1 MMKRPRL
8 RRPFYV
14 SLLAIA
20 GLLFLSYFPLARIRA
35 ANAGATIL
43 PSAGKPLVNLQNPQN
58 LKITYTGSA
67 DAVAALQA
75 GTATPTA
82 LAAADF
88 DADGAMD
95 VVAGYSG
102 KSGGYLVL
110 FRGNPDAYA
119 PTDLSL
125 YAKALKGNVPAT
137 FLPKASVLS
146 VPESPDLLV
155 TGDFNRDGYKDVLL
169 ASRGGSLYLLAGD
182 GRGNLL
188 APQIVPL
195 AGQVMALGVA
205 GDGHVAVS
213 VESPSGSQLVVLG
226 PTPEGLTAGAIYTLP
241 AQGDSIAWG
250 NLGGGLDLAV
260 GAGANVVMIYNAL
273 HASAQTETVTV
284 PFNVQALAVGDFIW
298 DQDNRTEIAVL
309 ADDGTIHILQH
320 GTLNTAPLTAAQ
332 IPGRRAAVMAKDKLP
347 TNPTSLGAWSIAKQL
362 PYTGAASAG
371 PVSSSALSSP
381 RVASSSTHDLM
392 VLDAGR
398 SQLHILDTSG
408 KTASPSADISF
419 SGTPVAAL
427 VMPQKIN
434 SDRDI
439 VVLTSS
445 QPAPMLVTSSATLT
459 LNVNTTA
466 DIDSTGICT
475 SSSTTIPNPLSL
487 RAAVCI
493 ANNSAPDTTTINIG
507 AGAYDLTSLET
518 GELQQT
524 NSDSNGYSLT
534 IVSSGTSANSFI
546 QQTDGHDRI
555 LEQDPGFTGNFSVT
569 FENVTLDGGDCSTGT
584 DCSYGGGFMLGGGP
598 SGSPDNITLT
608 NVVVSDNTAGYSA
621 LGENGGAMD
630 ISAAGTYTFT
640 NCTFS
645 NNTAI
650 YHGAPQDGG
659 GVGGAFD
666 VANNASGGNM
676 TVTNCTFTGNI
687 SQNGGGGAIYSVM
700 GEGDT
705 TTISGSTF
713 TGNSALDDASDG
725 GAQGG
730 AIHADGDMTVSNSRI
745 TGNTDGDGSSFGTG
759 LYASNSAGF
768 TVTATDNWWGCNGG
782 PGASGCDTADDEA
795 GTLTANPWL
804 VLSISASS
812 TQIDENG
819 TSNLTANLTENS
831 NNVGGFSV
839 PNGTPVT
846 FGGTLGTDNPTS
858 TTLTSGE
865 ATSVYTAGNTAGD
878 GSGTAT
884 VDNATVSVTIDIG
897 APPAITS
904 SNNATFTLGAAGT
917 FNVTTS
923 GSPTPSISQSG
934 ALPSGVSFHDNG
946 NGTGTLS
953 GTPTQ
958 AGTFNTIT
966 FTASNGFLPN
976 ATQTFTLT
984 VSQASTSIAV
994 TNVNPASEAYGQDV
1008 QVTITAVLSWTGSG
1022 PAPTASD
1029 VTIGGNGPSGYSATN
1044 CGAPS
1049 GDTLTCTATY
1059 TPTAAD
1065 AVGSYTETASF
1076 SGDSNYSGSS
1086 SPQTNNFSI
1095 TQASSSTSVG
1105 SSQNPSVV
1113 GESVTFTATI
1123 DGEYGLIVRRNG
1135 AVISRGVSKRG
1146 VAGFSQ
1152 KQSLHPVPPGLT
1164 GTVTWS
1170 ANTGCSP
1177 SAVSGDPGTSQCTTT
1192 TLPQGTD
1199 TIAATYSGD
1208 TNHSGSTGTLS
1219 GGQVVN
1225 PSVTPTSIAVTNVS
1239 PASEA
1244 YGQDAQV
1251 TITAVLS
1258 WTGSG
1263 PVPTAS
1269 DITIG
1274 GNGPSGYS
1282 ATSCGVPSGDTLTCT
1297 ASYTPTGSDTV
1308 GTYTE
1313 TASFSGD
1320 SNYTGSSSPQTNNF
1334 SITQASS
1341 STSVGSSQN
1350 PSVVGESVTF
1360 TATIDGEYGL
1370 IVRRNGAVISR
1381 GVSKRGMSGITQT
1394 QSLRAVPAGL
1404 TGTVTWSA
1412 NTGCSPSAVSG
1423 DPGTSQCVTT
1433 TLPQG
1438 TDTITA
1444 TYSGDTNHSGSTGTL
1459 SGGQQ
1464 VNPQPPEVS
1473 VTPSS
1478 INFGTVHL
1486 LDLQEKNVTVKNIG
1500 TSPVTFTSVS
1510 LTLGSGTNRDDF
1522 TFVNFCPKTL
1532 EVGKSCILSVVFFAR
1547 NVGSLSATLNIN
1559 DNAAGSPQQVGLSA
1573 TVINPRASFNPG
1585 SLNFGTVQVGHSSTK
1600 NVTLTNTG
1608 TTTLDITSVN
1618 VTGTDTGDFT
1628 RSNACPSSLAA
1639 GTDCII
1645 SVTFT
1650 PTTTGARSADL
1661 TVVDNAAIS
1670 TQNVPL
1676 SGRGSN

>member
-1 MMKRPRL
+1 
-8 RRPFYV
+8 
-14 SLLAIA
+14 
-20 GLLFLSYFPLARIRA
+20 
-35 ANAGATIL
+35 
-43 PSAGKPLVNLQNPQN
+43 
-58 LKITYTGSA
+58 
-67 DAVAALQA
+67 
-75 GTATPTA
+75 
-82 LAAADF
+82 
-88 DADGAMD
+88 
-95 VVAGYSG
+95 
-102 KSGGYLVL
+102 
-110 FRGNPDAYA
+110 
-119 PTDLSL
+119 
-125 YAKALKGNVPAT
+125 
-137 FLPKASVLS
+137 
-146 VPESPDLLV
+146 
-155 TGDFNRDGYKDVLL
+155 
-169 ASRGGSLYLLAGD
+169 
-182 GRGNLL
+182 
-188 APQIVPL
+188 
-195 AGQVMALGVA
+195 
-205 GDGHVAVS
+205 
-213 VESPSGSQLVVLG
+213 
-226 PTPEGLTAGAIYTLP
+226 
-241 AQGDSIAWG
+241 
-250 NLGGGLDLAV
+250 
-260 GAGANVVMIYNAL
+260 
-273 HASAQTETVTV
+273 
-284 PFNVQALAVGDFIW
+284 
-298 DQDNRTEIAVL
+298 
-309 ADDGTIHILQH
+309 
-320 GTLNTAPLTAAQ
+320 
-332 IPGRRAAVMAKDKLP
+332 
-347 TNPTSLGAWSIAKQL
+347 
-362 PYTGAASAG
+362 
-371 PVSSSALSSP
+371 
-381 RVASSSTHDLM
+381 
-392 VLDAGR
+392 
-398 SQLHILDTSG
+398 
-408 KTASPSADISF
+408 
-419 SGTPVAAL
+419 
-427 VMPQKIN
+427 
-434 SDRDI
+434 
-439 VVLTSS
+439 
-445 QPAPMLVTSSATLT
+445 
-459 LNVNTTA
+459 
-466 DIDSTGICT
+466 
-475 SSSTTIPNPLSL
+475 
-487 RAAVCI
+487 
-493 ANNSAPDTTTINIG
+493 
-507 AGAYDLTSLET
+507 
-518 GELQQT
+518 
-524 NSDSNGYSLT
+524 
-534 IVSSGTSANSFI
+534 
-546 QQTDGHDRI
+546 
-555 LEQDPGFTGNFSVT
+555 
-569 FENVTLDGGDCSTGT
+569 
-584 DCSYGGGFMLGGGP
+584 
-598 SGSPDNITLT
+598 
-608 NVVVSDNTAGYSA
+608 
-621 LGENGGAMD
+621 
-630 ISAAGTYTFT
+630 
-640 NCTFS
+640 
-645 NNTAI
+645 
-650 YHGAPQDGG
+650 
-659 GVGGAFD
+659 
-666 VANNASGGNM
+666 
-676 TVTNCTFTGNI
+676 
-687 SQNGGGGAIYSVM
+687 M

-768 TVTATDNWWGCNGG
+768 TVTATDNRWGCNGG

-795 GTLTANPWL
+795 GTLTTNPWL

-1177 SAVSGDPGTSQCTTT
+1177 SAVSGDPGTSQC
-1192 TLPQGTD
+1192 
-1199 TIAATYSGD
+1199 
-1208 TNHSGSTGTLS
+1208 
-1219 GGQVVN
+1219 
-1225 PSVTPTSIAVTNVS
+1225 
-1239 PASEA
+1239 
-1244 YGQDAQV
+1244 
-1251 TITAVLS
+1251 
-1258 WTGSG
+1258 
-1263 PVPTAS
+1263 
-1269 DITIG
+1269 
-1274 GNGPSGYS
+1274 
-1282 ATSCGVPSGDTLTCT
+1282 
-1297 ASYTPTGSDTV
+1297 
-1308 GTYTE
+1308 
-1313 TASFSGD
+1313 
-1320 SNYTGSSSPQTNNF
+1320 
-1334 SITQASS
+1334 
-1341 STSVGSSQN
+1341 
-1350 PSVVGESVTF
+1350 
-1360 TATIDGEYGL
+1360 
-1370 IVRRNGAVISR
+1370 
-1381 GVSKRGMSGITQT
+1381 
-1394 QSLRAVPAGL
+1394 
-1404 TGTVTWSA
+1404 
-1412 NTGCSPSAVSG
+1412 
-1423 DPGTSQCVTT
+1423 VTT

-1464 VNPQPPEVS
+1464 VNAQPAEIS

-1486 LDLQEKNVTVKNIG
+1486 LDLQDQNVTVKNIG
-1500 TSPVTFTSVS
+1500 TSPVTFTSIS
-1510 LTLGSGTNRDDF
+1510 LTLGSGTNRRDF
-1522 TFVNFCPKTL
+1522 TWVNLCPKTL
-1532 EVGKSCILSVVFFAR
+1532 AVGRSCTVNLVFFAG

-1618 VTGTDTGDFT
+1618 VTGADTGDFT

-1650 PTTTGARSADL
+1650 PTATGARSADL

-1676 SGRGSN
+1676 SGRGSK

>member
-1 MMKRPRL
+1 
-8 RRPFYV
+8 
-14 SLLAIA
+14 
-20 GLLFLSYFPLARIRA
+20 
-35 ANAGATIL
+35 
-43 PSAGKPLVNLQNPQN
+43 
-58 LKITYTGSA
+58 
-67 DAVAALQA
+67 
-75 GTATPTA
+75 
-82 LAAADF
+82 
-88 DADGAMD
+88 
-95 VVAGYSG
+95 
-102 KSGGYLVL
+102 
-110 FRGNPDAYA
+110 
-119 PTDLSL
+119 
-125 YAKALKGNVPAT
+125 
-137 FLPKASVLS
+137 
-146 VPESPDLLV
+146 
-155 TGDFNRDGYKDVLL
+155 
-169 ASRGGSLYLLAGD
+169 
-182 GRGNLL
+182 
-188 APQIVPL
+188 
-195 AGQVMALGVA
+195 
-205 GDGHVAVS
+205 
-213 VESPSGSQLVVLG
+213 
-226 PTPEGLTAGAIYTLP
+226 
-241 AQGDSIAWG
+241 
-250 NLGGGLDLAV
+250 
-260 GAGANVVMIYNAL
+260 
-273 HASAQTETVTV
+273 
-284 PFNVQALAVGDFIW
+284 
-298 DQDNRTEIAVL
+298 
-309 ADDGTIHILQH
+309 
-320 GTLNTAPLTAAQ
+320 
-332 IPGRRAAVMAKDKLP
+332 
-347 TNPTSLGAWSIAKQL
+347 
-362 PYTGAASAG
+362 
-371 PVSSSALSSP
+371 
-381 RVASSSTHDLM
+381 
-392 VLDAGR
+392 
-398 SQLHILDTSG
+398 
-408 KTASPSADISF
+408 
-419 SGTPVAAL
+419 
-427 VMPQKIN
+427 
-434 SDRDI
+434 
-439 VVLTSS
+439 
-445 QPAPMLVTSSATLT
+445 
-459 LNVNTTA
+459 
-466 DIDSTGICT
+466 
-475 SSSTTIPNPLSL
+475 
-487 RAAVCI
+487 
-493 ANNSAPDTTTINIG
+493 
-507 AGAYDLTSLET
+507 
-518 GELQQT
+518 
-524 NSDSNGYSLT
+524 
-534 IVSSGTSANSFI
+534 
-546 QQTDGHDRI
+546 
-555 LEQDPGFTGNFSVT
+555 
-569 FENVTLDGGDCSTGT
+569 
-584 DCSYGGGFMLGGGP
+584 
-598 SGSPDNITLT
+598 
-608 NVVVSDNTAGYSA
+608 
-621 LGENGGAMD
+621 
-630 ISAAGTYTFT
+630 
-640 NCTFS
+640 
-645 NNTAI
+645 
-650 YHGAPQDGG
+650 
-659 GVGGAFD
+659 
-666 VANNASGGNM
+666 
-676 TVTNCTFTGNI
+676 
-687 SQNGGGGAIYSVM
+687 M

-768 TVTATDNWWGCNGG
+768 TVTATDNRWGCNGG

-795 GTLTANPWL
+795 GTLTTNPWL

-1177 SAVSGDPGTSQCTTT
+1177 SAVSGDPGTSQC
-1192 TLPQGTD
+1192 
-1199 TIAATYSGD
+1199 
-1208 TNHSGSTGTLS
+1208 
-1219 GGQVVN
+1219 
-1225 PSVTPTSIAVTNVS
+1225 
-1239 PASEA
+1239 
-1244 YGQDAQV
+1244 
-1251 TITAVLS
+1251 
-1258 WTGSG
+1258 
-1263 PVPTAS
+1263 
-1269 DITIG
+1269 
-1274 GNGPSGYS
+1274 
-1282 ATSCGVPSGDTLTCT
+1282 
-1297 ASYTPTGSDTV
+1297 
-1308 GTYTE
+1308 
-1313 TASFSGD
+1313 
-1320 SNYTGSSSPQTNNF
+1320 
-1334 SITQASS
+1334 
-1341 STSVGSSQN
+1341 
-1350 PSVVGESVTF
+1350 
-1360 TATIDGEYGL
+1360 
-1370 IVRRNGAVISR
+1370 
-1381 GVSKRGMSGITQT
+1381 
-1394 QSLRAVPAGL
+1394 
-1404 TGTVTWSA
+1404 
-1412 NTGCSPSAVSG
+1412 
-1423 DPGTSQCVTT
+1423 VTT

-1464 VNPQPPEVS
+1464 VNAQPAEIS

-1486 LDLQEKNVTVKNIG
+1486 LDLQDQNVTVKNIG
-1500 TSPVTFTSVS
+1500 TSPVTFTSIS
-1510 LTLGSGTNRDDF
+1510 LTLGSGTNRRDF
-1522 TFVNFCPKTL
+1522 TWVNLCPKTL
-1532 EVGKSCILSVVFFAR
+1532 AVGRSCTVNLVFFAG

-1618 VTGTDTGDFT
+1618 VTGADTGDFT

-1650 PTTTGARSADL
+1650 PTATGARSADL

-1670 TQNVPL
+1670 TQKVPL
-1676 SGRGSN
+1676 SGRGSK

>member
-1 MMKRPRL
+1 
-8 RRPFYV
+8 
-14 SLLAIA
+14 
-20 GLLFLSYFPLARIRA
+20 
-35 ANAGATIL
+35 
-43 PSAGKPLVNLQNPQN
+43 
-58 LKITYTGSA
+58 
-67 DAVAALQA
+67 
-75 GTATPTA
+75 
-82 LAAADF
+82 
-88 DADGAMD
+88 
-95 VVAGYSG
+95 
-102 KSGGYLVL
+102 
-110 FRGNPDAYA
+110 
-119 PTDLSL
+119 
-125 YAKALKGNVPAT
+125 
-137 FLPKASVLS
+137 
-146 VPESPDLLV
+146 
-155 TGDFNRDGYKDVLL
+155 
-169 ASRGGSLYLLAGD
+169 
-182 GRGNLL
+182 
-188 APQIVPL
+188 
-195 AGQVMALGVA
+195 
-205 GDGHVAVS
+205 
-213 VESPSGSQLVVLG
+213 
-226 PTPEGLTAGAIYTLP
+226 
-241 AQGDSIAWG
+241 
-250 NLGGGLDLAV
+250 
-260 GAGANVVMIYNAL
+260 
-273 HASAQTETVTV
+273 
-284 PFNVQALAVGDFIW
+284 
-298 DQDNRTEIAVL
+298 
-309 ADDGTIHILQH
+309 
-320 GTLNTAPLTAAQ
+320 
-332 IPGRRAAVMAKDKLP
+332 
-347 TNPTSLGAWSIAKQL
+347 
-362 PYTGAASAG
+362 
-371 PVSSSALSSP
+371 
-381 RVASSSTHDLM
+381 
-392 VLDAGR
+392 
-398 SQLHILDTSG
+398 
-408 KTASPSADISF
+408 
-419 SGTPVAAL
+419 
-427 VMPQKIN
+427 
-434 SDRDI
+434 
-439 VVLTSS
+439 
-445 QPAPMLVTSSATLT
+445 
-459 LNVNTTA
+459 
-466 DIDSTGICT
+466 
-475 SSSTTIPNPLSL
+475 
-487 RAAVCI
+487 
-493 ANNSAPDTTTINIG
+493 
-507 AGAYDLTSLET
+507 
-518 GELQQT
+518 
-524 NSDSNGYSLT
+524 
-534 IVSSGTSANSFI
+534 
-546 QQTDGHDRI
+546 
-555 LEQDPGFTGNFSVT
+555 
-569 FENVTLDGGDCSTGT
+569 
-584 DCSYGGGFMLGGGP
+584 
-598 SGSPDNITLT
+598 
-608 NVVVSDNTAGYSA
+608 
-621 LGENGGAMD
+621 
-630 ISAAGTYTFT
+630 
-640 NCTFS
+640 
-645 NNTAI
+645 
-650 YHGAPQDGG
+650 
-659 GVGGAFD
+659 
-666 VANNASGGNM
+666 
-676 TVTNCTFTGNI
+676 
-687 SQNGGGGAIYSVM
+687 M

-768 TVTATDNWWGCNGG
+768 TVTATDNRWGCNGG

-795 GTLTANPWL
+795 GTLTTNPWL

-923 GSPTPSISQSG
+923 GSPTPSIIQSG

-1177 SAVSGDPGTSQCTTT
+1177 SAVSGDPGTSQC
-1192 TLPQGTD
+1192 
-1199 TIAATYSGD
+1199 
-1208 TNHSGSTGTLS
+1208 
-1219 GGQVVN
+1219 
-1225 PSVTPTSIAVTNVS
+1225 
-1239 PASEA
+1239 
-1244 YGQDAQV
+1244 
-1251 TITAVLS
+1251 
-1258 WTGSG
+1258 
-1263 PVPTAS
+1263 
-1269 DITIG
+1269 
-1274 GNGPSGYS
+1274 
-1282 ATSCGVPSGDTLTCT
+1282 
-1297 ASYTPTGSDTV
+1297 
-1308 GTYTE
+1308 
-1313 TASFSGD
+1313 
-1320 SNYTGSSSPQTNNF
+1320 
-1334 SITQASS
+1334 
-1341 STSVGSSQN
+1341 
-1350 PSVVGESVTF
+1350 
-1360 TATIDGEYGL
+1360 
-1370 IVRRNGAVISR
+1370 
-1381 GVSKRGMSGITQT
+1381 
-1394 QSLRAVPAGL
+1394 
-1404 TGTVTWSA
+1404 
-1412 NTGCSPSAVSG
+1412 
-1423 DPGTSQCVTT
+1423 VTT

-1464 VNPQPPEVS
+1464 VNAQPAEIS

-1486 LDLQEKNVTVKNIG
+1486 LDLQDQNVTVKNIG
-1500 TSPVTFTSVS
+1500 TSPVTFTSIS
-1510 LTLGSGTNRDDF
+1510 LTLGSGTNRRDF
-1522 TFVNFCPKTL
+1522 TWVNLCPKTL
-1532 EVGKSCILSVVFFAR
+1532 AVGRSCTVNLVFFAG

-1618 VTGTDTGDFT
+1618 VTGADTGDFT

-1670 TQNVPL
+1670 TQKVPL
-1676 SGRGSN
+1676 SGRGSK

>member
-1 MMKRPRL
+1 
-8 RRPFYV
+8 
-14 SLLAIA
+14 
-20 GLLFLSYFPLARIRA
+20 
-35 ANAGATIL
+35 
-43 PSAGKPLVNLQNPQN
+43 
-58 LKITYTGSA
+58 
-67 DAVAALQA
+67 
-75 GTATPTA
+75 
-82 LAAADF
+82 
-88 DADGAMD
+88 
-95 VVAGYSG
+95 
-102 KSGGYLVL
+102 
-110 FRGNPDAYA
+110 
-119 PTDLSL
+119 
-125 YAKALKGNVPAT
+125 
-137 FLPKASVLS
+137 
-146 VPESPDLLV
+146 
-155 TGDFNRDGYKDVLL
+155 
-169 ASRGGSLYLLAGD
+169 
-182 GRGNLL
+182 
-188 APQIVPL
+188 
-195 AGQVMALGVA
+195 
-205 GDGHVAVS
+205 
-213 VESPSGSQLVVLG
+213 
-226 PTPEGLTAGAIYTLP
+226 
-241 AQGDSIAWG
+241 
-250 NLGGGLDLAV
+250 
-260 GAGANVVMIYNAL
+260 
-273 HASAQTETVTV
+273 
-284 PFNVQALAVGDFIW
+284 
-298 DQDNRTEIAVL
+298 
-309 ADDGTIHILQH
+309 
-320 GTLNTAPLTAAQ
+320 
-332 IPGRRAAVMAKDKLP
+332 
-347 TNPTSLGAWSIAKQL
+347 
-362 PYTGAASAG
+362 
-371 PVSSSALSSP
+371 
-381 RVASSSTHDLM
+381 
-392 VLDAGR
+392 
-398 SQLHILDTSG
+398 
-408 KTASPSADISF
+408 
-419 SGTPVAAL
+419 
-427 VMPQKIN
+427 
-434 SDRDI
+434 
-439 VVLTSS
+439 
-445 QPAPMLVTSSATLT
+445 
-459 LNVNTTA
+459 
-466 DIDSTGICT
+466 
-475 SSSTTIPNPLSL
+475 
-487 RAAVCI
+487 
-493 ANNSAPDTTTINIG
+493 
-507 AGAYDLTSLET
+507 
-518 GELQQT
+518 
-524 NSDSNGYSLT
+524 
-534 IVSSGTSANSFI
+534 
-546 QQTDGHDRI
+546 
-555 LEQDPGFTGNFSVT
+555 
-569 FENVTLDGGDCSTGT
+569 
-584 DCSYGGGFMLGGGP
+584 
-598 SGSPDNITLT
+598 
-608 NVVVSDNTAGYSA
+608 
-621 LGENGGAMD
+621 
-630 ISAAGTYTFT
+630 
-640 NCTFS
+640 
-645 NNTAI
+645 
-650 YHGAPQDGG
+650 
-659 GVGGAFD
+659 
-666 VANNASGGNM
+666 
-676 TVTNCTFTGNI
+676 
-687 SQNGGGGAIYSVM
+687 M

-768 TVTATDNWWGCNGG
+768 TVTATDNRWGCNGG

-795 GTLTANPWL
+795 GTLTTNPWL

-1146 VAGFSQ
+1146 
-1152 KQSLHPVPPGLT
+1152 
-1164 GTVTWS
+1164 
-1170 ANTGCSP
+1170 
-1177 SAVSGDPGTSQCTTT
+1177 
-1192 TLPQGTD
+1192 
-1199 TIAATYSGD
+1199 
-1208 TNHSGSTGTLS
+1208 
-1219 GGQVVN
+1219 
-1225 PSVTPTSIAVTNVS
+1225 
-1239 PASEA
+1239 
-1244 YGQDAQV
+1244 
-1251 TITAVLS
+1251 
-1258 WTGSG
+1258 
-1263 PVPTAS
+1263 
-1269 DITIG
+1269 
-1274 GNGPSGYS
+1274 
-1282 ATSCGVPSGDTLTCT
+1282 
-1297 ASYTPTGSDTV
+1297 
-1308 GTYTE
+1308 
-1313 TASFSGD
+1313 
-1320 SNYTGSSSPQTNNF
+1320 
-1334 SITQASS
+1334 
-1341 STSVGSSQN
+1341 
-1350 PSVVGESVTF
+1350 
-1360 TATIDGEYGL
+1360 
-1370 IVRRNGAVISR
+1370 
-1381 GVSKRGMSGITQT
+1381 MSGITQT

-1464 VNPQPPEVS
+1464 VNAQPAEIS

-1486 LDLQEKNVTVKNIG
+1486 LDLQDQNVTVKNIG
-1500 TSPVTFTSVS
+1500 TSPVTFTSIS
-1510 LTLGSGTNRDDF
+1510 LTLGSGTNRRDF
-1522 TFVNFCPKTL
+1522 TWVNLCPKTL
-1532 EVGKSCILSVVFFAR
+1532 AVGRSCTVNLVFFAG

-1618 VTGTDTGDFT
+1618 VTGADTGDFT

-1670 TQNVPL
+1670 TQKVPL
-1676 SGRGSN
+1676 SGRGSK

>member
-1 MMKRPRL
+1 
-8 RRPFYV
+8 
-14 SLLAIA
+14 
-20 GLLFLSYFPLARIRA
+20 
-35 ANAGATIL
+35 
-43 PSAGKPLVNLQNPQN
+43 
-58 LKITYTGSA
+58 
-67 DAVAALQA
+67 
-75 GTATPTA
+75 
-82 LAAADF
+82 
-88 DADGAMD
+88 
-95 VVAGYSG
+95 
-102 KSGGYLVL
+102 
-110 FRGNPDAYA
+110 
-119 PTDLSL
+119 
-125 YAKALKGNVPAT
+125 
-137 FLPKASVLS
+137 
-146 VPESPDLLV
+146 
-155 TGDFNRDGYKDVLL
+155 
-169 ASRGGSLYLLAGD
+169 
-182 GRGNLL
+182 
-188 APQIVPL
+188 
-195 AGQVMALGVA
+195 
-205 GDGHVAVS
+205 
-213 VESPSGSQLVVLG
+213 
-226 PTPEGLTAGAIYTLP
+226 
-241 AQGDSIAWG
+241 
-250 NLGGGLDLAV
+250 
-260 GAGANVVMIYNAL
+260 
-273 HASAQTETVTV
+273 
-284 PFNVQALAVGDFIW
+284 
-298 DQDNRTEIAVL
+298 
-309 ADDGTIHILQH
+309 
-320 GTLNTAPLTAAQ
+320 
-332 IPGRRAAVMAKDKLP
+332 
-347 TNPTSLGAWSIAKQL
+347 
-362 PYTGAASAG
+362 
-371 PVSSSALSSP
+371 
-381 RVASSSTHDLM
+381 
-392 VLDAGR
+392 
-398 SQLHILDTSG
+398 
-408 KTASPSADISF
+408 
-419 SGTPVAAL
+419 
-427 VMPQKIN
+427 
-434 SDRDI
+434 
-439 VVLTSS
+439 
-445 QPAPMLVTSSATLT
+445 
-459 LNVNTTA
+459 
-466 DIDSTGICT
+466 
-475 SSSTTIPNPLSL
+475 
-487 RAAVCI
+487 
-493 ANNSAPDTTTINIG
+493 
-507 AGAYDLTSLET
+507 
-518 GELQQT
+518 
-524 NSDSNGYSLT
+524 
-534 IVSSGTSANSFI
+534 
-546 QQTDGHDRI
+546 
-555 LEQDPGFTGNFSVT
+555 
-569 FENVTLDGGDCSTGT
+569 
-584 DCSYGGGFMLGGGP
+584 
-598 SGSPDNITLT
+598 
-608 NVVVSDNTAGYSA
+608 
-621 LGENGGAMD
+621 
-630 ISAAGTYTFT
+630 
-640 NCTFS
+640 
-645 NNTAI
+645 
-650 YHGAPQDGG
+650 
-659 GVGGAFD
+659 
-666 VANNASGGNM
+666 
-676 TVTNCTFTGNI
+676 
-687 SQNGGGGAIYSVM
+687 M

-768 TVTATDNWWGCNGG
+768 TVTATDNRWGCNGG

-795 GTLTANPWL
+795 GTLTTNPWL

-1464 VNPQPPEVS
+1464 VNAQPAEIS

-1486 LDLQEKNVTVKNIG
+1486 LDLQDQNVTVKNIG
-1500 TSPVTFTSVS
+1500 TSPVTFTSIS
-1510 LTLGSGTNRDDF
+1510 LTLGSGTNRRDF
-1522 TFVNFCPKTL
+1522 TWVNLCPKTL
-1532 EVGKSCILSVVFFAR
+1532 AVGRSCTVNLVFFAG

-1618 VTGTDTGDFT
+1618 VTGADTGDFT

-1670 TQNVPL
+1670 TQKVPL
-1676 SGRGSN
+1676 SGRGSK

>member
-1 MMKRPRL
+1 
-8 RRPFYV
+8 V
-14 SLLAIA
+14 
-20 GLLFLSYFPLARIRA
+20 
-35 ANAGATIL
+35 
-43 PSAGKPLVNLQNPQN
+43 
-58 LKITYTGSA
+58 
-67 DAVAALQA
+67 
-75 GTATPTA
+75 
-82 LAAADF
+82 
-88 DADGAMD
+88 
-95 VVAGYSG
+95 
-102 KSGGYLVL
+102 
-110 FRGNPDAYA
+110 
-119 PTDLSL
+119 
-125 YAKALKGNVPAT
+125 
-137 FLPKASVLS
+137 
-146 VPESPDLLV
+146 
-155 TGDFNRDGYKDVLL
+155 
-169 ASRGGSLYLLAGD
+169 
-182 GRGNLL
+182 
-188 APQIVPL
+188 
-195 AGQVMALGVA
+195 
-205 GDGHVAVS
+205 
-213 VESPSGSQLVVLG
+213 
-226 PTPEGLTAGAIYTLP
+226 
-241 AQGDSIAWG
+241 
-250 NLGGGLDLAV
+250 
-260 GAGANVVMIYNAL
+260 
-273 HASAQTETVTV
+273 
-284 PFNVQALAVGDFIW
+284 
-298 DQDNRTEIAVL
+298 
-309 ADDGTIHILQH
+309 
-320 GTLNTAPLTAAQ
+320 
-332 IPGRRAAVMAKDKLP
+332 
-347 TNPTSLGAWSIAKQL
+347 
-362 PYTGAASAG
+362 
-371 PVSSSALSSP
+371 
-381 RVASSSTHDLM
+381 
-392 VLDAGR
+392 
-398 SQLHILDTSG
+398 
-408 KTASPSADISF
+408 
-419 SGTPVAAL
+419 
-427 VMPQKIN
+427 
-434 SDRDI
+434 
-439 VVLTSS
+439 
-445 QPAPMLVTSSATLT
+445 
-459 LNVNTTA
+459 
-466 DIDSTGICT
+466 
-475 SSSTTIPNPLSL
+475 
-487 RAAVCI
+487 
-493 ANNSAPDTTTINIG
+493 
-507 AGAYDLTSLET
+507 
-518 GELQQT
+518 
-524 NSDSNGYSLT
+524 
-534 IVSSGTSANSFI
+534 
-546 QQTDGHDRI
+546 
-555 LEQDPGFTGNFSVT
+555 
-569 FENVTLDGGDCSTGT
+569 
-584 DCSYGGGFMLGGGP
+584 
-598 SGSPDNITLT
+598 
-608 NVVVSDNTAGYSA
+608 
-621 LGENGGAMD
+621 
-630 ISAAGTYTFT
+630 
-640 NCTFS
+640 
-645 NNTAI
+645 
-650 YHGAPQDGG
+650 YHGSPQDGG
-659 GVGGAFD
+659 GVGGAFE
-666 VANNASGGNM
+666 VENNASGGNM
-676 TVTNCTFTGNI
+676 TVTNCTFTGNV

-768 TVTATDNWWGCNGG
+768 TVTATDNRWGCNGG

-795 GTLTANPWL
+795 GTLTTNPWL

-923 GSPTPSISQSG
+923 GSPTPSIIQSG

-1065 AVGSYTETASF
+1065 AVGSYPETASF

-1177 SAVSGDPGTSQCTTT
+1177 SAVSGDPGTSQC
-1192 TLPQGTD
+1192 
-1199 TIAATYSGD
+1199 
-1208 TNHSGSTGTLS
+1208 
-1219 GGQVVN
+1219 
-1225 PSVTPTSIAVTNVS
+1225 
-1239 PASEA
+1239 
-1244 YGQDAQV
+1244 
-1251 TITAVLS
+1251 
-1258 WTGSG
+1258 
-1263 PVPTAS
+1263 
-1269 DITIG
+1269 
-1274 GNGPSGYS
+1274 
-1282 ATSCGVPSGDTLTCT
+1282 
-1297 ASYTPTGSDTV
+1297 
-1308 GTYTE
+1308 
-1313 TASFSGD
+1313 
-1320 SNYTGSSSPQTNNF
+1320 
-1334 SITQASS
+1334 
-1341 STSVGSSQN
+1341 
-1350 PSVVGESVTF
+1350 
-1360 TATIDGEYGL
+1360 
-1370 IVRRNGAVISR
+1370 
-1381 GVSKRGMSGITQT
+1381 
-1394 QSLRAVPAGL
+1394 
-1404 TGTVTWSA
+1404 
-1412 NTGCSPSAVSG
+1412 
-1423 DPGTSQCVTT
+1423 VTT

-1464 VNPQPPEVS
+1464 VNAQPAEIS

-1486 LDLQEKNVTVKNIG
+1486 LDLQDQNVTVKNIG
-1500 TSPVTFTSVS
+1500 TSPVTFTSIS
-1510 LTLGSGTNRDDF
+1510 LTLGSGTNRRDF
-1522 TFVNFCPKTL
+1522 TWVNLCPKTL
-1532 EVGKSCILSVVFFAR
+1532 AVGRSCTVNLVFFAG

-1618 VTGTDTGDFT
+1618 VTGADTGDFT